1 MCEPSDRREVQ
12 EHHCEWREP
21 GFKEEDQRANIGET
35 EYPHFSVISEHL
47 NEDCL
52 SACGSLHTH
61 IPSLYFL
68 LSAG

>member
-52 SACGSLHTH
+52 SACGS
-61 IPSLYFL
+61 
-68 LSAG
+68 